1 MEEIVKED
9 EEDDVLDRPL
19 DRRRQHFLKDFFEN
33 SELYTFGI
41 ITQTGYKQLEER
53 INAHAAD
60 VRRRFHR
67 WFILSLVAGALMG
80 LSTGAGL
87 IGFSVILK
95 KQGRAAEV
103 QKKTTQEIQQQR
115 KDTIRTACE
124 DQNRRHDDTS
134 SKLTK
139 AMRDAIHQHPEQQAQ
154 IRQSSQVSLG
164 LINALVPKQDCD
176 AVVRKA
182 TG

>member
-1 MEEIVKED
+1 VEEIVKED
-9 EEDDVLDRPL
+9 EEDSLDRPL

-87 IGFSVILK
+87 IGFSIILK
-95 KQGRAAEV
+95 KQGRAAQV

-115 KDTIRTACE
+115 RNSIFSNCT
-124 DQNRRHDDTS
+124 DQNERHDKTS
-134 SKLTK
+134 ARLIAAMNK
-139 AMRDAIHQHPEQQAQ
+139 AIEQHPEQRER

-164 LINALVPKQDCD
+164 LIDALVPKQDCA

-182 TG
+182 TQ